1 MSKPTSSTS
10 TSSPTAAPTT
20 GSTAPTMAPT
30 TPVTHERVAVRAY
43 ENWVK
48 RGRPAGTPEQDWLKA
63 EQELRAETKNN
74 NRR

>member
-1 MSKPTSSTS
+1 
-10 TSSPTAAPTT
+10 
-20 GSTAPTMAPT
+20 
-30 TPVTHERVAVRAY
+30 VAVRAY